1 MLAWH
6 TQLKLSKE
14 KDTQIRRQKLNRWT
28 GTSHFL
34 AAVVLPRTGSAWTE
48 FAKEVEEMLKGV
60 YKKKSDIYET
70 TLCPF
75 GSLCQWLESILSGWM
90 IITII
95 G

>member
-34 AAVVLPRTGSAWTE
+34 AEVVLPRTGSAWTE
-48 FAKEVEEMLKGV
+48 FAKEVEAMLKGV
-60 YKKKSDIYET
+60 YKKSDIYET
-70 TLCPF
+70 TPF

-90 IITII
+90 IITIL

>member
-34 AAVVLPRTGSAWTE
+34 AEVVLPRTGSAWTE
-48 FAKEVEEMLKGV
+48 FAKEVEEILKGV
-60 YKKKSDIYET
+60 YKKSLTYTKLHYARLVPCANGLS
-70 TLCPF
+70 PF
-75 GSLCQWLESILSGWM
+75 SLDG
-90 IITII
+90 
-95 G
+95 